1 MKDKGLTQIVEEVQK
16 DSKQFELLYSRIV
29 KKVYYWCFTI
39 LKNGSE
45 AEDVMQESM
54 ILIYKK
60 IHTLKS
66 PEYFNSWMYRLV
78 TNCCYGY
85 LNKKKDLE
93 FSINEDFDDGFESR
107 FTESRREYLPKEAYD
122 LSETKQII
130 SDIINELPR
139 KQRET
144 IILFYLEEL
153 KIDEIADILDCSSG
167 TIKGRLHKG
176 RKNLE
181 MQLSEYQENN
191 KVKLYSVPLLSILAL
206 ILYEQRETTCRYVD
220 LSYHKSLFR
229 LSWFSKFTTLLPKL
243 TVVVLSG
250 VVCVSAAT
258 LFLTSDTNSTGT
270 IEDDFNVCGLNE
282 TQSPREDTK
291 SINTKPKGYQLIS
304 TVTRDTN
311 LTRGSVKVRIELKKD
326 IDRDEV
332 KILSKDDEVM
342 FDLKNNQ
349 IVFQVIENGNYI
361 VYVKSE
367 KLEVNINNI
376 DAYAPELVEVYNH
389 EKYLQLDIKDEKS
402 KIDFENS
409 YLEHNGKEY
418 PIKDSFIV
426 DGKFSGE
433 CFIVLTDKDS
443 RTVRYTMNFSEI
455 EEINKQ

>member
-16 DSKQFELLYSRIV
+16 DSKQFELLYSRIA

-122 LSETKQII
+122 LSETKQVI

-181 MQLSEYQENN
+181 LQLSEYQENN

-206 ILYEQRETTCRYVD
+206 ILYEQRETACRYVD
-220 LSYHKSLFR
+220 LSYHRSLFR
-229 LSWFSKFTTLLPKL
+229 LSWFGKFTALLPKL

-258 LFLTSDTNSTGT
+258 LFLSSDTNSTGT
-270 IEDDFNVCGLNE
+270 IEDNFNVCPLGE
-282 TQSPREDTK
+282 TQSPNEDVK

-311 LTRGSVKVRIELKKD
+311 LTRGSVEVHVGLKKD
-326 IDRDEV
+326 VEKNEI
-332 KILSKDDEVM
+332 KIL
-342 FDLKNNQ
+342 NNQ
-349 IVFQVIENGNYI
+349 DEIAFSLTNNDIEFQAIENGDYI
-361 VYVKSE
+361 VYVDNE
-367 KLEVNINNI
+367 KLEVEIDNI
-376 DAYAPELVEVYNH
+376 DIHAPELVEVYNH
-389 EKYLQLDIKDEKS
+389 EKFLQLEIKDENS
-402 KIDFENS
+402 KMDFDNS
-409 YLEHNGKEY
+409 YLEKDGKQY
-418 PIKDSFIV
+418 PIKSNFTI

-433 CFIVLTDKDS
+433 CFIVLVDKDLRS
-443 RTVRYTMNFSEI
+443 VKYTMNFSEI
-455 EEINKQ
+455 EN